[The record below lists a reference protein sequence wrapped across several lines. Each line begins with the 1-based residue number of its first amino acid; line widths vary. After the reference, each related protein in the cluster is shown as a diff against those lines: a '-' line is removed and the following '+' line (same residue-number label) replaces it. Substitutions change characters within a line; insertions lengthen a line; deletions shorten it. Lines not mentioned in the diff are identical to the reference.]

1 MLTTGVH
8 LAALISGLGAAMT
21 AAAAPLEPKAY
32 VSNGGPGTVSGI
44 MFFPPSPP
52 SVVSTT
58 GVGHFPQGVAVSPD
72 GTRVYVANM
81 GATSGSGTLSV
92 INAAVTPPSVTAT
105 VRVGGFP
112 SAVAVAPGGTKVY
125 VTNSFSNTVSV
136 INAQSS
142 PPAVKTT
149 VAVGK
154 GPTGVAVSPDG
165 KRVIANSSANT
176 VSVINATKLTPSVSA
191 TVAVGIGPNGVA
203 VSPDGKRVYVAN
215 QSSDTVS
222 VIDTTTTPPSVAATV
237 AFETNTFPFQ
247 LVFSPDGTRVYV
259 ANAGGGVW
267 VVDATANPPSR
278 LTFITVGA
286 GPSGIAITP
295 DGAVV
300 YVVNNGVSSVSLIS
314 TISNSVVATIPV
326 GTNPSSVVLSRRH
339 RTPPRPVTKTYGQN
353 TARLSCHAARFG
365 KMVEMVTKM
374 PQPHRIGPQLDD
386 EIMQFGGRHK
396 RLDIIPARPARTLG
410 IAKNLAAAA

>member
-1 MLTTGVH
+1 MYNKKNTCGTFDVLTTGVH
-8 LAALISGLGAAMT
+8 LAALITGLGAAMT

-32 VSNGGPGTVSGI
+32 VSNGGPGTVSGNHV
-44 MFFPPSPP
+44 FS
-52 SVVSTT
+52 SLAA
-58 GVGHFPQGVAVSPD
+58 VGGLHDGSGAFSARRGCFALD
-72 GTRVYVANM
+72 GTRIYVANM

-165 KRVIANSSANT
+165 KRVYVANSSADT

-286 GPSGIAITP
+286 GPSESRLRPTA
-295 DGAVV
+295 
-300 YVVNNGVSSVSLIS
+300 
-314 TISNSVVATIPV
+314 
-326 GTNPSSVVLSRRH
+326 PS
-339 RTPPRPVTKTYGQN
+339 
-353 TARLSCHAARFG
+353 F
-365 KMVEMVTKM
+365 MW
-374 PQPHRIGPQLDD
+374 
-386 EIMQFGGRHK
+386 
-396 RLDIIPARPARTLG
+396 
-410 IAKNLAAAA
+410 